1 MSTLYHCITHGE
13 AETDAVLSDLLEDR
27 DPDTIAAYL
36 AKWDCGEYHDDP
48 AVIASDP
55 WGHEYDVNVPYSG
68 TYVLAVNYA
77 MGWASL
83 HIAAKPEGWG
93 QS

>member
-36 AKWDCGEYHDDP
+36 AKWDCGEYHDARSRIVFSWP
-48 AVIASDP
+48 
-55 WGHEYDVNVPYSG
+55 G
-68 TYVLAVNYA
+68 
-77 MGWASL
+77 
-83 HIAAKPEGWG
+83 
-93 QS
+93 